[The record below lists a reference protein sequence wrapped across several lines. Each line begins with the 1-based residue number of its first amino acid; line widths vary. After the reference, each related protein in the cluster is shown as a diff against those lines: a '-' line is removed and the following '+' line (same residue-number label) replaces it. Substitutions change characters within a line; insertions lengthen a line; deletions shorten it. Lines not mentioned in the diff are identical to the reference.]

1 LFAQELDHLPV
12 GKEALGLVGIGEL
25 ERLQQQSLG
34 LKSGDHITKITTGAA
49 WIESLGGMR

>member
-1 LFAQELDHLPV
+1 V